1 MNDKLIIGK
10 MLMDYGLVAWYH
22 QKKKKTFL
30 ETSSFLQNG
39 HMVREREAFEPRKLF
54 RGSLNL

>member
-22 QKKKKTFL
+22 QKKKNIFRDKQFL
-30 ETSSFLQNG
+30 TEWPHG
-39 HMVREREAFEPRKLF
+39 P
-54 RGSLNL
+54 